1 MLLLFRACA
10 RLCPLNLFSFLLA
23 KRNGRPFA
31 KIPHKL
37 YHLCGNRARNSHC
50 KICLFTKILPLS
62 GQTRIP
68 PRRTGGRARKADT
81 APGSRGRQTTARDSR
96 PRAPNRYGAWQ
107 PRAANNCKGKAAAGG
122 MKQGHAPREVRSTLP
137 PAHNPRRFRRGIGR
151 SPLPP
156 KNIPAPRCFTPSY
169 AQIHNILWITQKFFT
184 RYCLSPLDNE
194 VWRCY
199 NKGLH
204 EKRDRKHF
212 YKAGKGE
219 DYVPSHQERR
229 ADRGI

>member
-1 MLLLFRACA
+1 MSLKFVFFFACKKETAGRLPKFRINYIIFAEIGQEIPIA
-10 RLCPLNLFSFLLA
+10 KFVFSQKFYPFPV
-23 KRNGRPFA
+23 RPEY
-31 KIPHKL
+31 L
-37 YHLCGNRARNSHC
+37 REE
-50 KICLFTKILPLS
+50 
-62 GQTRIP
+62 Q
-68 PRRTGGRARKADT
+68 
-81 APGSRGRQTTARDSR
+81 
-96 PRAPNRYGAWQ
+96 
-107 PRAANNCKGKAAAGG
+107 AATGG

-184 RYCLSPLDNE
+184 RYCLSPLDNG